1 MFEDTVIKKNPIDL
15 LLDKEPFMLDE
26 SEKEKLFNEAIFES
40 FSHHIENN
48 ELFRNYCNNQG
59 FSLST
64 KQIEL
69 IDYPYLPVNIFK
81 NKKLYSV
88 PNENINVI
96 LSSSATSGIPS
107 MIGIDSVTSKRQTV
121 ASAKV
126 MSHYLGDRRRPFLIF
141 DEDPLVSDSN
151 EISARSAATRGF
163 LILASEPKYLLN
175 NHNGQLSLNIDEFQK
190 LVQYKNNQEQEVCIF
205 GFTYVLYNHVIKE
218 MIKKN
223 IQLKLPENSKIT
235 HIGGWKKL
243 ESEKVTKKQFVSDVS
258 QVFGVLKEN
267 IFDFYGF
274 TEQMGLL
281 YVSVG
286 DGPKTVSTYSEIIIR
301 DFQTLDPVEDGKQGL
316 IQILTPLPHSYPGIS
331 VLTEDVG
338 KIVGRGIDKTGRIG
352 TQFEIIGRAKKAEAR
367 GCGDIMAEYIL

>member
-1 MFEDTVIKKNPIDL
+1 
-15 LLDKEPFMLDE
+15 
-26 SEKEKLFNEAIFES
+26 
-40 FSHHIENN
+40 
-48 ELFRNYCNNQG
+48 
-59 FSLST
+59 
-64 KQIEL
+64 
-69 IDYPYLPVNIFK
+69 
-81 NKKLYSV
+81 
-88 PNENINVI
+88 
-96 LSSSATSGIPS
+96 

-126 MSHYLGDRRRPFLIF
+126 MSDYLGDRRRPFLIL
-141 DEDPLVSDSN
+141 DEDPLISNSN
-151 EISARSAATRGF
+151 EIPARSAATRGF

-175 NHNGQLSLNIDEFQK
+175 NNNGQLSFNIDDFKK
-190 LVQYKNNQEQEVCIF
+190 LVEHQNNRKREVCIF
-205 GFTYVLYNHVIKE
+205 GFTYVLYHHVIKE

-223 IQLKLPENSKIT
+223 IQLKLPENSKIA

-258 QVFGVLKEN
+258 QVFGVLKKN

-367 GCGDIMAEYIL
+367 GCGDIMAEYIS